1 MYVIGNLLRALAG
14 LVQGVLGVYWWI
26 VVASAVLSWVNPD
39 PYNPIVR
46 FLRSATEPVYQR
58 LRRAL
63 PISMNGVDFSPLL
76 VLLAIQFL
84 QAFLVPTLYQ
94 LAGQLDGSLG
104 AAAGGQSGA
113 PLLR

>member
-1 MYVIGNLLRALAG
+1 
-14 LVQGVLGVYWWI
+14 
-26 VVASAVLSWVNPD
+26 
-39 PYNPIVR
+39 
-46 FLRSATEPVYQR
+46 
-58 LRRAL
+58 
-63 PISMNGVDFSPLL
+63 MNGVDFSPLL

-104 AAAGGQSGA
+104 AAAGGQAGA